1 MTLEDIQNEINS
13 HYSEIYNRIEKY
25 FDKFKYVTYSD
36 EEWFLYDWYFNYEE
50 GIEVLMRRNN
60 YDSAEETVYIDPKFL
75 ETDEVFEKW
84 INDKYA
90 QRKEKDDAVALNRK
104 AIKDKQDFEKYQE
117 LKAKF
122 EKQ

>member
-1 MTLEDIQNEINS
+1 MELKDIQNEINS
-13 HYSEIYNRIEKY
+13 RYAEIYNRIKKY
-25 FDKFKYVTYSD
+25 FDKFKYAENIHKD
-36 EEWFLYDWYFNYEE
+36 KDLYDWYFNYEE
-50 GIEVLMRRNN
+50 GIEVLMRN
-60 YDSAEETVYIDPKFL
+60 YDGDEDTVYIDPKFL

>member
-50 GIEVLMRRNN
+50 GIEVLMR
-60 YDSAEETVYIDPKFL
+60 DSDGYEDTAYIDPKLL
-75 ETDEVFEKW
+75 ENDEIFEKW
-84 INDKYA
+84 LDAECSKREAKEAEQKKNDEQEREA
-90 QRKEKDDAVALNRK
+90 R
-104 AIKDKQDFEKYQE
+104 DFKLFQQ
-117 LKAKF
+117 LKNKF
-122 EKQ
+122 NNK